1 MKISLLLFCLFLG
14 SSLVAQ
20 TKISTNF
27 NSTASGRNVSLLI
40 SKTKNNHEFG
50 GGIRYNIGKLAM
62 PDDQGNVFLKRL
74 YPSTFAQ
81 HWGAEAFY
89 HYRFFNSWKHLKPF
103 VFYDVQASYS
113 TSRNSFYTPHS
124 RDEIGRIL
132 YLYHVKRFGP
142 YTWLE
147 QYIGFGFK
155 VELPNQFFISQKI
168 GAGGC
173 LIFGEEEQLVKYST
187 EWEFGGLINVGIG
200 YRFEYKMPA
209 PFGPAFS
216 WRIFFL
222 LLPFGEAG
230 RGFMESKLCQ

>member
-1 MKISLLLFCLFLG
+1 MRNITVIILFILIFSGKLFAQVEFISVFNSSFTGRNTALLF
-14 SSLVAQ
+14 
-20 TKISTNF
+20 
-27 NSTASGRNVSLLI
+27 
-40 SKTKNNHEFG
+40 SKTINFKHELG
-50 GGIRYNIGKLAM
+50 VGVRYNIGKLAM

-89 HYRFFNSWKHLKPF
+89 HYRIFNSWEHIKPF

-113 TSRNSFYTPHS
+113 TYRNSFYTPHS

-155 VELPNQFFISQKI
+155 VDLPNHFFISQKI
-168 GAGGC
+168 GVGGC
-173 LIFGEEEQLVKYST
+173 FIFGEEEQLVKYST

-200 YRFEYKMPA
+200 YRFK
-209 PFGPAFS
+209 
-216 WRIFFL
+216 
-222 LLPFGEAG
+222 
-230 RGFMESKLCQ
+230 